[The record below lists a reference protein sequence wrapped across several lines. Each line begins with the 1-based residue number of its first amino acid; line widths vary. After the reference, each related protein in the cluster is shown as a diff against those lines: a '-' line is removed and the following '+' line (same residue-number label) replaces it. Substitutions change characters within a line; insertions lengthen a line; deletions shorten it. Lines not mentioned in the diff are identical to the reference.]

1 MKPKLVCAN
10 CSADITRDDKFCA
23 SCGIK
28 IEWDDEPGETIPEIA
43 PEEKEAPKPV
53 EKTLTCD
60 VCGEVNES
68 TSQFCESCGAR
79 LEGAQPPPKS
89 AKSDQPAAKHKQQKK
104 KRKQQSAPVSSGKV
118 ISIAAAILLLG
129 FAAYIFIID
138 RDATHTHDQDRPA
151 GMGGMGGGEMERAIM
166 QEIESLE
173 HELDH
178 HDPENEEAMLRLAN
192 LYHDVR
198 QFDNAI
204 RYYNMYIER
213 NPDNPDV
220 KVDLGICYF
229 EAGQPERAVETVE
242 NVTRDFPDHQLGA
255 FNLGI
260 IYLNLGEVEPANR
273 YFERAYEINP
283 NSETGQRARRIIDEH
298 TF

>member
-10 CSADITRDDKFCA
+10 CSSDITSKDKFCA
-23 SCGIK
+23 SCGTK
-28 IEWDDEPGETIPEIA
+28 IEWDDEPKESIPETA
-43 PEEKEAPKPV
+43 PEEIEEPKPV
-53 EKTLTCD
+53 EKTLSCD

-79 LEGAQPPPKS
+79 LEGAQPPPRS
-89 AKSDQPAAKHKQQKK
+89 AKTDKPAAKQKQQKK
-104 KRKQQSAPVSSGKV
+104 KRKQQPAPVSSGKV
-118 ISIAAAILLLG
+118 ISIAAAVLLLG
-129 FAAYIFIID
+129 FAFYVFVID
-138 RDATHTHDQDRPA
+138 RDAPHTHDQPA
-151 GMGGMGGGEMERAIM
+151 TMGGGQMERAIM
-166 QEIESLE
+166 QEIEQLE

-178 HDPENEEAMLRLAN
+178 HDPENEQAMLRLAN

-229 EAGQPERAVETVE
+229 EAGQPERAVETVKQ
-242 NVTRDFPDHQLGA
+242 VTQDFPDHQLGA

-283 NSETGQRARRIIDEH
+283 NNETGQRARRIIDEH